1 LFLTRVVSA
10 FRVASA
16 LRAWRS
22 SFQSV
27 VIGPEGPTVW
37 KRTVAYFLHYLGAG
51 SQAAVERLKVRSRN
65 QHSCGLAPK
74 LTPWPYYTYRID
86 APCKSASGGGFLSAS
101 IKGHPESSISSQ
113 NQLLELPQFVAQ
125 AWTPIHRSAL
135 PRTNTPRQRQ
145 SGLHRSQVTPQPTD
159 KSGKGRFLSRNNPV
173 IQSFLLRLA
182 DHRAERFCC
191 KVCCGHNRY
200 QIIAVHDLEMD
211 PGSETGGY
219 ARVLLL

>member
-135 PRTNTPRQRQ
+135 PPDQYSKTATKRPAPQPGHTSTHRQIRQRSFSQPQQPSHPVVPTSARGPSRGTVLLQ
-145 SGLHRSQVTPQPTD
+145 S
-159 KSGKGRFLSRNNPV
+159 
-173 IQSFLLRLA
+173 LLRP
-182 DHRAERFCC
+182 
-191 KVCCGHNRY
+191 
-200 QIIAVHDLEMD
+200 Q
-211 PGSETGGY
+211 
-219 ARVLLL
+219 